1 MSPSYHGVFDP
12 HAKVKVKLWPHQAR
26 FAISHRI
33 LLFVLRPHQCE
44 FASSAEVGKSWDIPC
59 LTSLNRPAI
68 LLCLHGKKSCLSE
81 KNLFFFAMASEDYSK
96 QSMEEV
102 SSQFTE
108 DTRTEKEKTEE
119 VIEAVQ
125 KNRVIWFKGHPQYKI
140 KEARDAGWI
149 EAARMVRLTGKLL
162 CLQ

>member
-1 MSPSYHGVFDP
+1 
-12 HAKVKVKLWPHQAR
+12 
-26 FAISHRI
+26 
-33 LLFVLRPHQCE
+33 
-44 FASSAEVGKSWDIPC
+44 
-59 LTSLNRPAI
+59 
-68 LLCLHGKKSCLSE
+68 
-81 KNLFFFAMASEDYSK
+81 MASEDYSK

-162 CLQ
+162 CLQWAYIKLASYFRMVLNRDLESASACM